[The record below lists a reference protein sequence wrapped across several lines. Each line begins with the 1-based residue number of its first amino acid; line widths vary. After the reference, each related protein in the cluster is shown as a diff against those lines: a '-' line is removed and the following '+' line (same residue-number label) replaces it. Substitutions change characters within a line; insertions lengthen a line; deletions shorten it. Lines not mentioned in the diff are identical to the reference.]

1 MAATITPMA
10 QASADRPQHAVAG
23 TSLDDRPINA
33 AEDLVFR
40 RGKLRKRD
48 DPAIDIFREALA
60 HIRDI
65 SRVKRLLLELGR
77 LYNPVTNGPILQLP
91 ARRRIVELL
100 EAGAEEEARGFL
112 HEYSAAYARRPE
124 GQPQTG
130 SEEPGEGR
138 A

>member
-1 MAATITPMA
+1 MIPMA
-10 QASADRPQHAVAG
+10 QASADRPKNTVG
-23 TSLDDRPINA
+23 ETSPDDRPIDA

-65 SRVKRLLLELGR
+65 PRVKRLLLELGR

-100 EAGAEEEARGFL
+100 EAGSEDEARGLL
-112 HEYSAAYARRPE
+112 HESSTAYARRPE

-130 SEEPGEGR
+130 PEEPGEGR

>member
-1 MAATITPMA
+1 MA
-10 QASADRPQHAVAG
+10 QASPDRPQPTVGG
-23 TSLDDRPINA
+23 TSPEDRPINA

-48 DPAIDIFREALA
+48 DPAADIFREALA
-60 HIRDI
+60 HIGDI
-65 SRVKRLLLELGR
+65 PRVKRLLLELGR
-77 LYNPVTNGPILQLP
+77 LYNPVTNGPILQFL

-100 EAGAEEEARGFL
+100 EAGAEDEARGLL

-130 SEEPGEGR
+130 SEGPGEGR